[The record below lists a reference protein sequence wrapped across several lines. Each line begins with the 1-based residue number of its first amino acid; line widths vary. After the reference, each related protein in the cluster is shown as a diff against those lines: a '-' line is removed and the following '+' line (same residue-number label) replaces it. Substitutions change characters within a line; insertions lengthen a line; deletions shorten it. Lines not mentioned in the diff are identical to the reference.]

1 MDIYNR
7 INAANNEIM
16 GRTFKEILKKYIN
29 PAFGSMSK
37 KDFEILLFT
46 EMQNTGIIEKKPDV
60 YNVIS
65 CLKVTRQKARNLIYE
80 SQMRNS
86 SERELDDDLKKILLE
101 FNIENDG
108 EKIHIEI
115 TNPLLIDHIKWK
127 LRTLNCIADSS
138 FSTDIVRM
146 SKDAYVKLFCKMIPE
161 HDKEELKDALI
172 KCGAE
177 NGIDV
182 ETVVRNIIRNAKNA
196 SLEICK
202 QCLCTIITS
211 NISNIS
217 NIRSLFISNF
227 T

>member
-16 GRTFKEILKKYIN
+16 GRAFKEILKKYIN

-46 EMQNTGIIEKKPDV
+46 EMQNTGIIDTKPDV

-86 SERELDDDLKKILLE
+86 SERELDDDLKAILLE
-101 FNIENDG
+101 FNIEKDG

-161 HDKEELKDALI
+161 PDRVKDALI

-182 ETVVRNIIRNAKNA
+182 ETVVRNIIRNAKNV
-196 SLEICK
+196 SFEICK

-217 NIRSLFISNF
+217 SFFVSNF